1 MWVPE
6 EKKGL
11 KYTEPE
17 SVCGKIFQIFQLLYE
32 RNDQNL
38 SKFDK
43 NLKNELAL
51 GSGEVFS

>member
-17 SVCGKIFQIFQLLYE
+17 SVCGKIFQLLYE

-43 NLKNELAL
+43 NLKNVLDMTELR
-51 GSGEVFS
+51 S

>member
-17 SVCGKIFQIFQLLYE
+17 RVCGKIFQVFQLLYE
-32 RNDQNL
+32 RNNGNL

-43 NLKNELAL
+43 NLKNVLDMTDNELR
-51 GSGEVFS
+51 S

>member
-43 NLKNELAL
+43 NLKNVLDMTELR
-51 GSGEVFS
+51 S